1 MKKIISYLLLGV
13 LALLLVGC
21 KKEDPVY
28 TLSLTGADTVKV
40 GEAINLTASSTKPEA
55 VFVWSSSDEAI
66 ATVENGLVMGV
77 AKGTVTIKVTVADV
91 GEKTLVITVTEDI
104 IIIPP
109 KEYTPTELKV
119 LLEDTLADYSESLS
133 GYAKIE
139 AVNGPDVLTSE
150 LMFNFNNEPGID
162 SMMYTLNGSEIA
174 HVYVKEGFAYMLRNE
189 LKTKAE
195 MTATEEATIINNYG
209 FDKFVESIA
218 AFYSEVEFYDAL
230 TFVSRVENVLTYTLG
245 LSEYLGDVFVT
256 EGKDSI
262 TLKVYLGAED
272 VVLKVE
278 TLIVEGANNNYT
290 LLEFKGLG
298 AQTITYPI
306 DLDIYE

>member
-21 KKEDPVY
+21 KKDDPVY

-40 GEAINLTASSTKPEA
+40 GEAINLTASSTKPSA
-55 VFVWSSSDEAI
+55 IFVWSSSNEAI
-66 ATVENGLVMGV
+66 ATVESGLVMGV
-77 AKGTVTIKVTVADV
+77 AKGTAIIKVTVEGV
-91 GEKTLVITVTEDI
+91 GEKTLTITVTEEV

-119 LLEDTLADYSESLS
+119 LLEDTLVDYSESLS

-162 SMMYTLNGSEIA
+162 SMMYTLNGSEVA
-174 HVYVKEGFAYMLRNE
+174 HVYVKEGVAYMLRNE

-262 TLKVYLGAED
+262 TLKVYLGADD

-298 AQTITYPI
+298 VQTITYPI

>member
-1 MKKIISYLLLGV
+1 MKKIISYLLFGV

-21 KKEDPVY
+21 KKDDPVY

-40 GEAINLTASSTKPEA
+40 GEAINLTATCTKTDA
-55 VFVWSSSDEAI
+55 VFVWTSSDDAI
-66 ATVENGLVMGV
+66 ATVVDGLVSGV
-77 AKGTVTIKVTVADV
+77 AKGTAIIKVTVADV
-91 GEKTLVITVTEDI
+91 GEKTLTITVEEEI

-109 KEYTPTELKV
+109 KEYTPAELKV
-119 LLEDTLADYSESLS
+119 LLEDTLVDYSEALS

-139 AVNGPDVLTSE
+139 AVNGADVLTSE

-162 SMMYTLNGSEIA
+162 SMMYTLNGTEVA

-195 MTATEEATIINNYG
+195 MTATEEATIITNYG

-230 TFVSRVENVLTYTLG
+230 TFVSRVENVLTYTLD
-245 LSEYLGDVFVT
+245 LSTYLGDVFVT
-256 EGKDSI
+256 TGKDSI
-262 TLKVYLGAED
+262 TLKVYLGTDD

-278 TLIVEGANNNYT
+278 TLIVEGTSNNYT
-290 LLEFKGLG
+290 ILEFKGLG
-298 AQTITYPI
+298 LQTITYPV
-306 DLDIYE
+306 DLDQYE

>member
-21 KKEDPVY
+21 KKDDPVY

-40 GEAINLTASSTKPEA
+40 GEAINLTASSTMPRA
-55 VFVWSSSDEAI
+55 IFVWSSSDEAI
-66 ATVENGLVMGV
+66 ATVESGLVMGV
-77 AKGTVTIKVTVADV
+77 AKGTAIIKVTVEGV
-91 GEKTLVITVTEDI
+91 GEKTLTITVTEDI

-162 SMMYTLNGSEIA
+162 SMMYTLNGSEVA

-245 LSEYLGDVFVT
+245 LSAYLGDVFVT

-298 AQTITYPI
+298 VQTITYPI